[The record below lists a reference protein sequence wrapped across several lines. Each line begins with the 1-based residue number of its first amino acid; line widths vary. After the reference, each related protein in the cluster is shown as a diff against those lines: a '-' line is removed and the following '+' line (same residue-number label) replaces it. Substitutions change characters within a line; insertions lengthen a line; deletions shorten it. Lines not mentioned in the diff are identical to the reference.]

1 MTERGILTFIA
12 KIEDELTEL
21 DQLKERIEEVW
32 GKYKTNGDEFYLD
45 SVALNIHGLYSGFEK
60 FFLEVAREID
70 ENIPEGS
77 SWHKELLD
85 QMALNIKNL
94 RPAVI
99 SKESRNILDEY
110 RAFRHVVRNVYANKY
125 SAKKIAILLENFLED
140 YKKVRREIMKFLQF
154 LEADLE

>member
-12 KIEDELTEL
+12 KIKDELTEL

-125 SAKKIAILLENFLED
+125 SAKKIAILLENFPAD
-140 YKKVRREIMKFLQF
+140 YKKVRREIIKFLQF

>member
-21 DQLKERIEEVW
+21 DQLKDRIQTVW
-32 GKYKTNGDEFYLD
+32 KKYNTNADEFYLD

-60 FFLEVAREID
+60 IFLEVAKEID
-70 ENIPEGS
+70 ENIPDGS

-85 QMALNIKNL
+85 QMALKIKNL

-99 SKESRNILDEY
+99 SKESRDILDEY
-110 RAFRHVVRNVYANKY
+110 RAFRHIVRNVYANKY
-125 SAKKIAILLENFLED
+125 SAKKISILLDNFSEE
-140 YKKVRREIMKFLQF
+140 YRRVKKEIQDFLKF
-154 LEADLE
+154 LEADID

>member
-12 KIEDELTEL
+12 KVEDELTEL
-21 DQLKERIEEVW
+21 DQLQDRIQTVW
-32 GKYKTNGDEFYLD
+32 GKYKTNVDEYYLD
-45 SVALNIHGLYSGFEK
+45 SVALNLHGLYSGFEK
-60 FFLEVAREID
+60 IFLEVAKEID

-85 QMALNIKNL
+85 QMAIKIKNL

-99 SKESRNILDEY
+99 SKESRDILDEY

-125 SAKKIAILLENFLED
+125 SAKKIAILLEDFSHEYSRVKKAIQDFL
-140 YKKVRREIMKFLQF
+140 RF
-154 LEADLE
+154 LEADID

>member
-21 DQLKERIEEVW
+21 DQLKDRIQTVW
-32 GKYKTNGDEFYLD
+32 KKYKTNADEFYLD
-45 SVALNIHGLYSGFEK
+45 SVALNLHGLYSGFEK
-60 FFLEVAREID
+60 IFLEVAREID

-85 QMALNIKNL
+85 QMALKIKNL

-99 SKESRNILDEY
+99 SK
-110 RAFRHVVRNVYANKY
+110 
-125 SAKKIAILLENFLED
+125 
-140 YKKVRREIMKFLQF
+140 
-154 LEADLE
+154 

>member
-21 DQLKERIEEVW
+21 DQLKDRIQTVW
-32 GKYKTNGDEFYLD
+32 EKYKTNADEFYLD
-45 SVALNIHGLYSGFEK
+45 SVALNLHGLYSGFEK
-60 FFLEVAREID
+60 IFLEVAREID

-85 QMALNIKNL
+85 QMALKIKNL

-99 SKESRNILDEY
+99 SKESRDILDEY

-125 SAKKIAILLENFLED
+125 SAKKIDILLEDFSNEYIKVKKEIQDFLNFLED
-140 YKKVRREIMKFLQF
+140 DI
-154 LEADLE
+154 D

>member
-12 KIEDELTEL
+12 KVEDELTEL
-21 DQLKERIEEVW
+21 DQLQDRIQTVW
-32 GKYKTNGDEFYLD
+32 GKYKTNADEFYLD
-45 SVALNIHGLYSGFEK
+45 SVALNLHGLYSGFEK
-60 FFLEVAREID
+60 IFLEVAKEID

-85 QMALNIKNL
+85 QMAIKIKNL

-99 SKESRNILDEY
+99 SKESRDILDEY

-125 SAKKIAILLENFLED
+125 SAKKIAILLEDFSHEYSRVKKEIQDFL
-140 YKKVRREIMKFLQF
+140 RF
-154 LEADLE
+154 LEADIN

>member
-140 YKKVRREIMKFLQF
+140 YKKVRREIIKFLQF